1 MECLESRQN
10 LRTLNTNPID
20 LAVIEYVTPYK
31 ICAATFL
38 HEYIYLKCPKF
49 RRDHNETANSA
60 DDSMSEAEDRLNN
73 SVQFDP
79 LQRKDFCRLLLNLI
93 QNVDMNLTEL
103 ATKILANQ
111 DGLEIHPGIFHDLKF
126 SLRFFSRVV
135 KFYIIQVLI
144 TYSQAWY
151 SEPSILVITSLSLR
165 SNCLQ
170 LGIQTAKIRTN
181 RL

>member
-126 SLRFFSRVV
+126 FVNFFSRVG
-135 KFYIIQVLI
+135 KFYII
-144 TYSQAWY
+144 Y
-151 SEPSILVITSLSLR
+151 ITS
-165 SNCLQ
+165 SNY
-170 LGIQTAKIRTN
+170 
-181 RL
+181 